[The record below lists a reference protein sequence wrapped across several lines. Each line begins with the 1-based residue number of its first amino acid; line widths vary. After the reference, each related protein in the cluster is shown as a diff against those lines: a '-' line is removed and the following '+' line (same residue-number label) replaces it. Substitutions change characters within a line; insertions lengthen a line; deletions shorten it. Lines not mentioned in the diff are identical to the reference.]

1 MEMRKRFF
9 ATLLAAALCA
19 ALFAGCGEK
28 GAGPSGISKEEF
40 NKARLGMN
48 HYELLK
54 IIGGNGDQIA
64 EEEQNS
70 VYTYTYKYPGE
81 KGGYAII
88 VMRADMGESILN
100 IPEVISKENH
110 DLK

>member
-1 MEMRKRFF
+1 MRKRFF

-19 ALFAGCGEK
+19 ALFSGCGEK

-40 NKARLGMN
+40 GKVRMGMN
-48 HYELLK
+48 NYELLK
-54 IIGGNGDQIA
+54 LIGGNGDRIV
-64 EEEQNS
+64 EDEQNS

-100 IPEVISKENH
+100 IPEVVSKEDH